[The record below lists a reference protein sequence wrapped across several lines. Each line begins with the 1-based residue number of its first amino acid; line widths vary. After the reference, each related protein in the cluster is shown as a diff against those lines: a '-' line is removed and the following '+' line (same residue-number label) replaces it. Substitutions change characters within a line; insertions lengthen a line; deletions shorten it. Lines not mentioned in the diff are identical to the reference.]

1 MSKTVNQ
8 HSEETP
14 DHARQRPRSVDD
26 IDELAEASL
35 ERRQQVQ
42 AMLDTSARTFGGIF
56 AYLALWLIISLFT
69 GLPTGHPA
77 LFWRFST
84 CLVFIAVLRLLLNR
98 RFPDLVAKRPRLA
111 RQALIWTVLANGL
124 SWGLMTAASV
134 YYPDLETIRFAMT
147 MVAIGIGSAGSM
159 AMAIDPILKVWFPL
173 ALIIPITIGAILNT
187 NNDNLVLASLIVVF
201 TIYVM
206 LYTRMAHR
214 DYWRAMQANAAL
226 ERASLTDA
234 LTQVANRMSFDRQY
248 ACEWRRASRRSNGL
262 AILMVDLDHFKHIND
277 TYGHP
282 AGDTVLQHV
291 AGMLQSALLRG
302 GDSVA
307 RYGGEE
313 FVVLLPQTD
322 LEGANAVVR
331 RILANVAAGAV
342 QIDGREAHVTCSVG
356 YAWTHPREN
365 KRPED
370 LLKLADAAL
379 YAAKAAGRN
388 QAYYVSGEGVTE
400 PIKL

>member
-14 DHARQRPRSVDD
+14 NHAKQMPRSVND
-26 IDELAEASL
+26 IDELAEAPL

-42 AMLDTSARTFGGIF
+42 AMLDTSARTSSGI
-56 AYLALWLIISLFT
+56 YVYVALWLIVSLLT
-69 GLPTGHPA
+69 GLSAKHPV
-77 LFWRFST
+77 LVGSFSVW
-84 CLVFIAVLRLLLNR
+84 LAFIALLRILLKR
-98 RFPDLVAKRPRLA
+98 RFPDLVVRRSRFAH
-111 RQALIWTVLANGL
+111 QALIWTTLASGF
-124 SWGLMTAASV
+124 SWGLMTTASI
-134 YYPDLETIRFAMT
+134 YYPDLEMIRFAMIIVA
-147 MVAIGIGSAGSM
+147 VAICSSGSM
-159 AMAIDPILKVWFPL
+159 AMAIDPILRLWFPL
-173 ALIIPITIGAILNT
+173 VLIVPVTIGTILNT
-187 NNDNLVLASLIVVF
+187 NNDNLVLASLTVVF
-201 TIYVM
+201 TIYVIV
-206 LYTRMAHR
+206 YTRMAHR

-277 TYGHP
+277 TYGHQV
-282 AGDTVLQHV
+282 GDTVLQHV
-291 AGMLQSALLRG
+291 AGLLQSALLRG